1 MSAAKEEPGNISRPS
16 ADRLVRDLSDM
27 VAIASVNPFDAP
39 ASPGHREQE
48 FADYFQGRLD
58 ELGLETGRRDVV
70 DGRPNVWG
78 RLKGRGS
85 GPSLMLAGH
94 MDTVG
99 VEGYDNPF
107 KPVVKDGRVYGRG
120 SCDMKAALACY
131 LEVVRCLQESG
142 TELEGDLLIAGV
154 CDEEHVMI
162 GSSEFGRNGPTADF
176 GIVGEPS
183 ELKLCP
189 AHKGQLGVLFRTRGK
204 AVHSSVP
211 EKGVNAIEH
220 MGEVIHGFS
229 TYNDELQKAAD
240 PHPLCGTGRFS
251 MNVIRGG
258 DIVSAIADVC
268 EMEVD
273 RRYLPGETIEQI
285 VADYRTRLDALSKK
299 IPDFT
304 YEISEPTL
312 DVKPLDT
319 PVDSALVASVKAAA
333 DEALGHPVEIA
344 AFPGGTDAPNLAIP
358 CVILGPGSLEQAH
371 SLNEF
376 VAIDQMVDAT
386 SIYLG
391 AARRLCNRA

>member
-1 MSAAKEEPGNISRPS
+1 MNETKDTPGGTVLPS
-16 ADRLVRDLSDM
+16 PDRLVQDLSEM
-27 VAIASVNPFDAP
+27 IAIASVNPFDAP

-48 FADYFQGRLD
+48 FADHYQKCLD
-58 ELGLETGRRDVV
+58 DLGLETDRREVV

-85 GPSLMLAGH
+85 GPTVMLAGH

-107 KPVVKDGRVYGRG
+107 EPVVADGRVYGRG
-120 SCDMKAALACY
+120 ACDMKAALTCY
-131 LEVVRCLQESG
+131 LEVVRCLQQSG
-142 TELEGDLLIAGV
+142 SELEGDLLIVGL

-162 GSSEFGRNGPTADF
+162 GSSDYGRNGPTADF

-189 AHKGQLGVLFRTRGK
+189 AHKGQLGVFFRTRGK

-220 MGEVIHGFS
+220 MGEVIHAFA
-229 TYNDELQKAAD
+229 TYNADLQNAAD

-258 DIVSAIADVC
+258 DIVSAVADFC

-273 RRYLPGETIEQI
+273 RRYLPGETVDQI
-285 VADYRTRLDALSKK
+285 VTDYRERLDALAKK
-299 IPDFT
+299 IPNFA
-304 YEISEPTL
+304 YEVSAPTL

-319 PVDSALVASVKAAA
+319 PKESVLVSAVKEAA
-333 DEALGHPVEIA
+333 DEALGRPVEIA
-344 AFPGGTDAPNLAIP
+344 AFPGGTDAPNLKIP

-376 VAIDQMVDAT
+376 VEIRQMVDAT

-391 AARRLCNRA
+391 AVQRLCNRT